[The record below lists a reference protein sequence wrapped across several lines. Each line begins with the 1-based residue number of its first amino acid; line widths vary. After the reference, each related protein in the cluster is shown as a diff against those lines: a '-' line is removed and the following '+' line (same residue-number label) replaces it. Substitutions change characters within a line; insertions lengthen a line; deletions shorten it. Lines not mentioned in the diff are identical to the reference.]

1 MLIMINFCL
10 MVILLS
16 ALRKILWQID
26 ETFIITI
33 DDNLESIFYAT
44 MGFIMFLYDIVKPTK
59 TEIALYEKQKELAI
73 ENIFLILNKAKA
85 IFNSVY
91 NKLTYRTHTEVLKLI
106 PLSQTETVFSKE
118 ISKAA

>member
-1 MLIMINFCL
+1 MINFCL

-26 ETFIITI
+26 EKFIRTI

-44 MGFIMFLYDIVKPTK
+44 MGFIMFLSNIIKPTK

-73 ENIFLILNKAKA
+73 ENIYLILTKLKSV
-85 IFNSVY
+85 FNSIY
-91 NKLTYRTHTEVLKLI
+91 NNLICKSYKENLKL
-106 PLSQTETVFSKE
+106 LTVSQTETAFSEDFSKV
-118 ISKAA
+118 A

>member
-1 MLIMINFCL
+1 MINFCL

-73 ENIFLILNKAKA
+73 ENIFLILNKAKSV
-85 IFNSVY
+85 FNSIY
-91 NKLTYRTHTEVLKLI
+91 NKLGCKSYKKNLKLL
-106 PLSQTETVFSKE
+106 PVSQTKTEFNEEFSKV
-118 ISKAA
+118 A